1 MRPAER
7 AVLVSIVI
15 VVAAALRVA
24 FVAGAEVQSPLRV
37 DAGEYAQYAHNLVE
51 HGVYSMSKDPAP
63 LPDSFRSP
71 GYPLFLAACRF
82 VGGESAWYGLALWM
96 QVVLSTLTVLLS
108 YRLARQFLSFA
119 PAVFAAAL
127 VALSPHVVVTAG
139 FVLTECLAA
148 FVVTS
153 GLWLL
158 IGSRSKK
165 RDVIG
170 ALMLGL
176 APLCNETMVF
186 LPLVSGFALW
196 HRDRRRAIT
205 VFALA
210 MLPFVLWNVRN
221 QTTELTRRG
230 SERATASI
238 SHGSY
243 PGMVYEDERF
253 FGFPY
258 REDPAQPEFGSSWSD
273 LAQVLWPRV
282 QAEPLRYLKW
292 YAIDKPVWLWSWP
305 LVQGRDIY
313 VYPVA
318 NSPYERQA
326 VIKASHTMM
335 HWLHVPVMLL
345 ALLGAGYGILRGRRE
360 ESWAPTALGWVAV
373 LGTLAYLPVIPDP
386 RYLQPIRPVLFVLAA
401 AAVPMLVAW
410 LRGRSAPE
418 PSTAPA
424 T

>member
-7 AVLVSIVI
+7 AVLVSIVLI
-15 VVAAALRVA
+15 VAAAARVA
-24 FVAGAEVQSPLRV
+24 FVVGADVPRALCV
-37 DAGEYAQYAHNLVE
+37 DSAEYAQYAHNLVE

-71 GYPLFLAACRF
+71 GFPLFLACCRL
-82 VGGESAWYGLALWM
+82 VGGESGWFDLARWL
-96 QVVLSTLTVLLS
+96 QVVLSTLTVLFS
-108 YRLARQFLSFA
+108 FRLARQFVSFA
-119 PAVFAAAL
+119 PAVLGSVF
-127 VALSPHVVVTAG
+127 VALSPHVVVTTG

-148 FVVTS
+148 FVVTC

-158 IGSRSKK
+158 VGSRSKK
-165 RDVIG
+165 RDVVG
-170 ALMLGL
+170 ALVLGF

-186 LPLVSGFALW
+186 LPLVAGFVLW
-196 HRDRRRAIT
+196 RQDRRRAIT

-221 QTTELTRRG
+221 QTTELARRG

-243 PGMVYEDERF
+243 PGMVYEDEKL

-258 REDPAQPEFGSSWSD
+258 REDPAQPEFGSSWCN
-273 LAQVLWPRV
+273 LAKVLWPRV

-292 YAIDKPVWLWSWP
+292 YAFDKPVWLWSWP

-313 VYPVA
+313 VYPLSK
-318 NSPYERQA
+318 SPYDRQA
-326 VIKASHTMM
+326 VMKASYALM

-360 ESWAPTALGWVAV
+360 QSWAPQALGWIAV

-386 RYLQPIRPVLFVLAA
+386 RYLQPIRPVLFVLAG
-401 AAVPMLVAW
+401 AAVPMIVAW
-410 LRGRSAPE
+410 LRGRATPAPL
-418 PSTAPA
+418 AA
-424 T
+424 TVE